1 MFADLNFAVAITAP
15 IFCMLGL
22 GILFKRLGW
31 ITEEFAKVGSDLVFK
46 VTLPCL
52 LFVKLVETDFRND
65 LPFLLVGYAI
75 IATLIVF
82 LLLDRIVSPKL
93 QDSGDRGVFV
103 QGAFRGNM
111 GIIGLAFCLGA
122 FGESVVA
129 TASIYLAVLTM
140 LFNILAVITLSRHQQ
155 QPTDSDA
162 LLKILKGIAKNPL
175 ILAIIAGVVISLSG
189 LTVPR
194 ILLETGNY
202 LARMTLPL
210 ALLCA
215 GASIRLHEFHASRA
229 LYLAS
234 VSKLVFVPLLI
245 TLGGFIIGLRGSELG
260 VLYLMSSSPTAAA
273 SFPMTQAL
281 GGNHHLAA
289 AIIAATSLASML
301 FTTLGIFL
309 LRSFQL
315 I

>member
-1 MFADLNFAVAITAP
+1 MWNAFQFAATITAP
-15 IFCMLGL
+15 IFCVLAL
-22 GILFKRLGW
+22 GILFKKLHW
-31 ITEEFAKVGSDLVFK
+31 ITDDFAKLGSDLVFR

-52 LFVKLVETDFRND
+52 LFVKLVATDFRHE
-65 LPFLLVGYAI
+65 LPLALVGYAI
-75 IATLIVF
+75 VATIGVF
-82 LLLDRIVSPKL
+82 LLLDRYISHRLQSPA
-93 QDSGDRGVFV
+93 DRGVFV

-111 GIIGLAFCLGA
+111 GIIGLAFCLSA
-122 FGESVVA
+122 FGEPVVA
-129 TASIYLAVLTM
+129 TASIYLALMTM
-140 LFNILAVITLSRHQQ
+140 LFNILAVITLTRHQQ
-155 QPTDSDA
+155 ATTDRQA
-162 LLKILKGIAKNPL
+162 LLNILKGIAKNPL
-175 ILAIIAGVVISLSG
+175 ILSILAGVIISLSG
-189 LTVPR
+189 LKVPG

-215 GASIRLHEFHASRA
+215 GASIRWHEFHASRP
-229 LYLAS
+229 LYFAS
-234 VSKLVFVPLLI
+234 FSKLVAVPLVI
-245 TLGGFIIGLRGSELG
+245 TLGGVVIGLRGPELG

-289 AIIAATSLASML
+289 AIIAATSLGSIV

-309 LRSFQL
+309 LRSFGL